1 MADEIPLAP
10 IADAAP
16 VVEAPAVVEAPSVA
30 AEPVVEAEPVADVAP
45 VSAIESAPEPVVE
58 AAPIEPEVAAEPVA
72 PVYTDFSLPE
82 GLSAAPEQVEAF
94 TGVLG
99 KYGLTQEAGQELMN
113 LHATALKQAA
123 DAMAQR
129 QQDVFVETRR
139 GWVQQFD
146 KGAGNRRDTILNDAK
161 FAITSTITDA
171 KERAALWQVL
181 GDVTGA
187 GDHPA
192 VVNLLGKIGARLRER
207 NAPPS
212 PIPNNAA
219 KSANPA
225 DRRYGPKI

>member
-1 MADEIPLAP
+1 
-10 IADAAP
+10 
-16 VVEAPAVVEAPSVA
+16 
-30 AEPVVEAEPVADVAP
+30 
-45 VSAIESAPEPVVE
+45 
-58 AAPIEPEVAAEPVA
+58 
-72 PVYTDFSLPE
+72 
-82 GLSAAPEQVEAF
+82 
-94 TGVLG
+94 
-99 KYGLTQEAGQELMN
+99 
-113 LHATALKQAA
+113 
-123 DAMAQR
+123 MAQR